1 LLLVWPSSARAGR
14 WVLVAASLGMLL
26 TMLRLLDIRSN
37 LSTIL
42 MAFGAGGWAF
52 GHLLWLGE
60 FQFSTLL
67 PAWTMFVVLMI
78 AGERFEWDCI
88 HKARRWMLVAL
99 YGSGGLILIGALLA
113 PLNSNLA
120 VRSSGLGCL
129 ILAFWLLAH
138 DPARD
143 SIHMRGLSRF
153 SSLAVLTSLGWLGL
167 FGVLALRFGMPSDA
181 AVYDAMVHSL
191 FLGFAGGMIVAHAP
205 IILPA
210 ILGRKAT
217 YQPWLGM
224 VVVGLHI
231 SIALRVISGLLNWQ
245 TGWRWGGLLSAAF
258 GLVYIA
264 LLILRLWSTRHR
276 D

>member
-1 LLLVWPSSARAGR
+1 
-14 WVLVAASLGMLL
+14 
-26 TMLRLLDIRSN
+26 
-37 LSTIL
+37 
-42 MAFGAGGWAF
+42 
-52 GHLLWLGE
+52 
-60 FQFSTLL
+60 
-67 PAWTMFVVLMI
+67 
-78 AGERFEWDCI
+78 
-88 HKARRWMLVAL
+88 
-99 YGSGGLILIGALLA
+99 
-113 PLNSNLA
+113 
-120 VRSSGLGCL
+120 
-129 ILAFWLLAH
+129 
-138 DPARD
+138 
-143 SIHMRGLSRF
+143 
-153 SSLAVLTSLGWLGL
+153 
-167 FGVLALRFGMPSDA
+167 
-181 AVYDAMVHSL
+181 MVHSL